1 MVGDSSAAHFK
12 LPSLSGGLWSH
23 RRYVMA
29 SSPIRSKASV
39 APPTSGHSDP
49 CYGCSELRK
58 NCSYTFNEGLEWG
71 GLFDLC
77 GFAGTLKTKVTHVPH
92 LLKAGHRF
100 SVINQQG
107 ETPLTSD
114 LG

>member
-58 NCSYTFNEGLEWG
+58 NCSYTFNEAVTRGSSG
-71 GLFDLC
+71 G
-77 GFAGTLKTKVTHVPH
+77 VV
-92 LLKAGHRF
+92 
-100 SVINQQG
+100 
-107 ETPLTSD
+107 
-114 LG
+114 

>member
-1 MVGDSSAAHFK
+1 MGGS
-12 LPSLSGGLWSH
+12 SGG
-23 RRYVMA
+23 
-29 SSPIRSKASV
+29 
-39 APPTSGHSDP
+39 
-49 CYGCSELRK
+49 
-58 NCSYTFNEGLEWG
+58 G

>member
-23 RRYVMA
+23 SHYVMA

-71 GLFDLC
+71 ARVG
-77 GFAGTLKTKVTHVPH
+77 GGGV
-92 LLKAGHRF
+92 
-100 SVINQQG
+100 
-107 ETPLTSD
+107 
-114 LG
+114 

>member
-1 MVGDSSAAHFK
+1 
-12 LPSLSGGLWSH
+12 
-23 RRYVMA
+23 MA

-58 NCSYTFNEGLEWG
+58 NCSYTFNEAVTRGSSGGLEWG
-71 GLFDLC
+71 ARVGGLFNLC